1 MPEYYDVLIKNGL
14 IVDGSGKPAY
24 PGSLGIQGE
33 VITAIGTVEGE
44 AKQTI
49 DASGKVISPGFIDPH
64 SHADIT
70 LMKYPYAENLVM
82 QGITT
87 VIAGNCGMSLAPFPT
102 DAGSDILTAM
112 KNALGGALDVTWQT
126 FEEWLDCLQQYQ
138 ISVNYA
144 PLVGHSMLRTATM
157 GMQTFRHATEQEVQ
171 AMKLLTEEAMR
182 SGAFGLSAGLDGAW
196 PGAYADVDAEI
207 VELAKIAQVYGG
219 FYAPHTRFHQN
230 QWYADSVD
238 QHGYGIY
245 HGPKGEV
252 FAGRYHGLLET
263 VEICRKANGIP
274 ANIAHFTP
282 AYIIPLPQPA
292 YLAEAVA
299 RATLEEIIDKA
310 WEAGLKVM
318 FNVVAWDHHI
328 GGWTPIIDS
337 FYSFQLAL
345 PTWLRTMKKTEFA
358 AALKN
363 WDFREKVKDLVYSGT
378 FKFNMVNPAAEPYW
392 MDNSRVLTCKNP
404 EYIGKTIGEIARRR
418 APSSIKTAVYDE
430 SLDVLF
436 DILVEDP
443 EAGWVH
449 FVDLRHQGVLP
460 TFLKHHAASPC
471 TDGFALST
479 DIKYEDGLFLY
490 GVCPNYFS
498 MFPHYINTY
507 VKQEGTLTL
516 EEAVRKATSVPAW
529 DVLGLRDR
537 GILKIGA
544 FADVV
549 VFDYSTIGEAG
560 DYLQPTLPPHG
571 ICQVLVNG
579 SLVYENG
586 HHSGARPGRVL
597 KRTG

>member
-1 MPEYYDVLIKNGL
+1 MTEHYDVLIHDGL
-14 IVDGSGKPAY
+14 IIDGSGKSAY
-24 PGSLGIQGE
+24 PGSVGIQGE
-33 VITAIGTVEGE
+33 KITAIGQVKGTS
-44 AKQTI
+44 KHTI
-49 DASGKVISPGFIDPH
+49 NASGKIICPGFVDPH

-70 LMKYPYAENLVM
+70 LTKYPLAENLLM

-87 VIAGNCGMSLAPFPT
+87 VIAGNCGMSLAPFPEN
-102 DAGSDILTAM
+102 AGSDILTAM
-112 KNALGGALDVTWQT
+112 KNALGGELEIPWHT
-126 FEEWLDCLQQYQ
+126 FGEWLDYIQQYQ

-157 GMQTFRHATEQEVQ
+157 GMETYRYATVKEIQEMKQ
-171 AMKLLTEEAMR
+171 LTQDAMLH
-182 SGAFGLSAGLDGAW
+182 GAFGLSAGLDGAW
-196 PGAYADVDAEI
+196 PGAYADIDTEI
-207 VELAKIAQVYGG
+207 VELAKVAREFGG

-230 QWYADSVD
+230 QWYASAPD

-245 HGPKGEV
+245 HGPKGEI
-252 FAGRYHGLLET
+252 FAGRYHGLIET
-263 VEICRKANGIP
+263 VEICRKANQIP

-282 AYIIPLPQPA
+282 AYIVPLPQPE

-310 WEAGLKVM
+310 WDSGLKVM

-345 PTWLRTMKKTEFA
+345 PAWLRAMKKTEFA
-358 AALKN
+358 ANLKN
-363 WDFREKVKDLVYSGT
+363 SEFREKVKELVYSGT
-378 FKFNMVNPAAEPYW
+378 FKFNMVNPVAEPYW
-392 MDNSRVLTCKNP
+392 MDNCRVLTCKNAD
-404 EYIGKTIGEIARRR
+404 YIGKTIGEIARARSR
-418 APSSIKTAVYDE
+418 GSIKEVAYNE

-436 DILVEDP
+436 DILVDDS

-449 FVDLRHQGVLP
+449 FVDMRHQGVLP

-479 DIKYEDGLFLY
+479 ETKYQDGLFLY

-498 MFPHYINTY
+498 MFPHYIDTY
-507 VKQEGTLTL
+507 VKQTGTLTL
-516 EEAVRKATSVPAW
+516 EEAIRKATSVPAQE
-529 DVLGLRDR
+529 VLGLQDR
-537 GILKIGA
+537 GILKVGA

-549 VFDYSTIGEAG
+549 VFDLHTIAPAG

-579 SLVYENG
+579 TLVYENG
-586 HHSGARPGRVL
+586 HHNGSRSGKVL
-597 KRTG
+597 KHS

>member
-1 MPEYYDVLIKNGL
+1 MTEHYDVLIQDGL
-14 IVDGSGKPAY
+14 IIDGSGKAAF
-24 PGSLGIQGE
+24 PGSVGIRGDK
-33 VITAIGTVEGE
+33 ITAIGQLDGSAVL
-44 AKQTI
+44 AI
-49 DASGKVISPGFIDPH
+49 DAKGKVICPGFIDPH

-70 LMKYPYAENLVM
+70 LTKYPLAENLVM

-87 VIAGNCGMSLAPFPT
+87 VIAGNCGMSLAPFP
-102 DAGSDILTAM
+102 DKAGSDIVTAM
-112 KNALGGALDVTWQT
+112 KNALGGLDIAWHT
-126 FEEWLDCLQQYQ
+126 FGEWLDYIQRYQ

-157 GMQTFRHATEQEVQ
+157 GMQTYRHATDKEIQE
-171 AMKLLTEEAMR
+171 MMLLTKDAMLN
-182 SGAFGLSAGLDGAW
+182 GAFGLSAGLDGAW
-196 PGAYADVDAEI
+196 PGAYADVDSEI
-207 VELAKIAQVYGG
+207 VEIAKVAQEFGG

-230 QWYADSVD
+230 QWYASATD

-245 HGPKGEV
+245 HGPKGEI

-263 VEICRKANGIP
+263 VEICRKANHIP

-282 AYIIPLPQPA
+282 AYIIPLPQPE
-292 YLAEAVA
+292 YLSEAVA

-345 PTWLRTMKKTEFA
+345 PAWLRALKKTEFA
-358 AALKN
+358 ANLKDR
-363 WDFREKVKDLVYSGT
+363 DFREKVTDLVYSGT
-378 FKFNMVNPAAEPYW
+378 FKFNMVNPVAEPYW
-392 MDNSRVLTCKNP
+392 MDNSRVLTCKNQ
-404 EYIGKTIGEIARRR
+404 EYVGKTIGEIARARSR
-418 APSSIKTAVYDE
+418 GSRKNVAYHE

-436 DILVEDP
+436 DILVDDP

-449 FVDLRHQGVLP
+449 YVDMRHQGVLP

-479 DIKYEDGLFLY
+479 ETKYQDGLFLY
-490 GVCPNYFS
+490 GVSPNYFS
-498 MFPHYINTY
+498 MFPHYIDTY
-507 VKQEGTLTL
+507 VKQKGTLTL
-516 EEAVRKATSVPAW
+516 EEAIKKATSVPAQE
-529 DVLGLRDR
+529 VLGLADR
-537 GILKIGA
+537 GILKAGA
-544 FADVV
+544 YADVI
-549 VFDYSTIGEAG
+549 VFDFDTIKESG

-579 SLVYENG
+579 TLVYENG
-586 HHSGARPGRVL
+586 RHSGARPGKVL
-597 KRTG
+597 KHSS